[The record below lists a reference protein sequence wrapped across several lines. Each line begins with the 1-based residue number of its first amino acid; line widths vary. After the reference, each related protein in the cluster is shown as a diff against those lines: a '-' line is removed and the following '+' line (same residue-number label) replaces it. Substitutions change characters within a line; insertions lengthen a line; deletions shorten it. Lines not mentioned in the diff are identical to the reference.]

1 MLMRAHE
8 WLGTSAR
15 GRWPVGPP
23 GDCLS
28 AAQSAAS
35 PTGSIPPR
43 RRRNRQTGIR
53 PPRHD
58 PMGPALTRPSR
69 YISRQASCRL
79 APSDE
84 TVRDTYRLHGAPARS
99 VPRYPVSRADRR
111 PRRLRGH
118 GEAVWRISWPPAVR
132 DEPVHRGRPCHQAGA
147 RGTPFRG
154 SRGSDPVTARSRG
167 RLRGPITVTEWWP
180 GAHMWVIPRTLGG
193 SGPDSTHQMAGK
205 TYFYRS

>member
-1 MLMRAHE
+1 MRAHA
-8 WLGTSAR
+8 WLGTCAR

-23 GDCLS
+23 DDCLS

-43 RRRNRQTGIR
+43 PRRNRQTGIR
-53 PPRHD
+53 PATRSD
-58 PMGPALTRPSR
+58 GPGFDSALTL
-69 YISRQASCRL
+69 YITASVLPLGAVRRDRQR
-79 APSDE
+79 
-84 TVRDTYRLHGAPARS
+84 H
-99 VPRYPVSRADRR
+99 VPVTRRAGTLCTLSRADRR

-180 GAHMWVIPRTLGG
+180 GAHMGDAPEVWAVRPR
-193 SGPDSTHQMAGK
+193 SSTHQIGK
-205 TYFYRS
+205 KAYFYGV

>member
-1 MLMRAHE
+1 MRAHE
-8 WLGTSAR
+8 WLGTCAR

-35 PTGSIPPR
+35 PTGGGRFRLDRGVTAR
-43 RRRNRQTGIR
+43 REYD
-53 PPRHD
+53 PRHD

-99 VPRYPVSRADRR
+99 VPS
-111 PRRLRGH
+111 
-118 GEAVWRISWPPAVR
+118 
-132 DEPVHRGRPCHQAGA
+132 
-147 RGTPFRG
+147 
-154 SRGSDPVTARSRG
+154 
-167 RLRGPITVTEWWP
+167 RGPI
-180 GAHMWVIPRTLGG
+180 GGLGG
-193 SGPDSTHQMAGK
+193 YVVTVRLCGGSPGPQRCGTNQYIGADHATKQGHEGR
-205 TYFYRS
+205 RSVAPVGPIRLQLALEVVYEGRSRLPNGGQVRTCG

>member
-8 WLGTSAR
+8 WLGTCAR

-23 GDCLS
+23 DDCLS

-43 RRRNRQTGIR
+43 PRRNRQTGIR
-53 PPRHD
+53 PATRSD
-58 PMGPALTRPSR
+58 GPGFDSALTL
-69 YISRQASCRL
+69 YITASVLPLGAVRRDRQR
-79 APSDE
+79 
-84 TVRDTYRLHGAPARS
+84 H
-99 VPRYPVSRADRR
+99 VPVTRRAGTLCTLSRADRR

-132 DEPVHRGRPCHQAGA
+132 DEPVHRGRPCRQAGA

-167 RLRGPITVTEWWP
+167 RLRGGRSRLQNGGQVRTW
-180 GAHMWVIPRTLGG
+180 AMLPR
-193 SGPDSTHQMAGK
+193 SGPFGHALVRIKSGRKPIFTDLKSH
-205 TYFYRS
+205 

>member
-8 WLGTSAR
+8 WLGTCAR

-23 GDCLS
+23 DDCLS

-43 RRRNRQTGIR
+43 PRRNRQTGIR
-53 PPRHD
+53 PATRSD
-58 PMGPALTRPSR
+58 GPGFDSALTL
-69 YISRQASCRL
+69 YITASVLPLGAVRRDRQR
-79 APSDE
+79 
-84 TVRDTYRLHGAPARS
+84 H
-99 VPRYPVSRADRR
+99 VPVTRRAGTLCTLSRADRR

-118 GEAVWRISWPPAVR
+118 GVAVWRISWPPAVR

-167 RLRGPITVTEWWP
+167 RLRGPIPVTEWWP

-205 TYFYRS
+205 TYFYRA